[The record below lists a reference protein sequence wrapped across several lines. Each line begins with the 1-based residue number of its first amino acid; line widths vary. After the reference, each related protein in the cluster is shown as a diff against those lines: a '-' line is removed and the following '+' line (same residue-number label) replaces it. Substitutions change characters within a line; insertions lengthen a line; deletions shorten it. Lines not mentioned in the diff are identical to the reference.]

1 MSNLKEQLK
10 AAGVVSQEQIDQLAK
25 LEKAEDML
33 AFLKTLEEER
43 KNKSIEGITAYH
55 LFHKPTQKSFSTILS
70 WQQKWYDEISAAGY
84 HDALHQHRIEKA
96 FQSEKQLDTNHTK
109 SVEQHLG
116 FQLPGSYKIFL
127 TEIGGVRYT
136 SYSQTIHPKDYTYHI
151 AEIKTILETFNDS
164 PKELEPYLDNLQLL
178 PILAVDGNYDFVLCN
193 AMDEN
198 QEGVFYFVYHDEA
211 NLYGGQTN
219 MYEWLTYKFEEM
231 MFKFANG

>member
-25 LEKAEDML
+25 LEKEEAML
-33 AFLKTLEEER
+33 AFLKTLEKER

-55 LFHKPTQKSFSTILS
+55 LFHKPTEKSFPKILR
-70 WQQKWYDEISAAGY
+70 WQQEWYDEISAAG
-84 HDALHQHRIEKA
+84 HQDVLHQNRIEKA
-96 FQSEKQLDTNHTK
+96 FQSEKQLDTNHIK

-116 FQLPGSYKIFL
+116 FPLPESYKNFL
-127 TEIGGVRYT
+127 LEIGGVRYT
-136 SYSQTIHPKDYTYHI
+136 SYSQTIHPDDFSNHI
-151 AEIKTILETFNDS
+151 SEIKTILETFVAP
-164 PKELEPYLDNLQLL
+164 PKELESYLDDLQLL

-198 QEGVFYFVYHDEA
+198 QEGIFYFVYHDEA
-211 NLYGGQTN
+211 FLYGGQTN
-219 MYEWLTYKFEEM
+219 MYDWLTYKFEEM